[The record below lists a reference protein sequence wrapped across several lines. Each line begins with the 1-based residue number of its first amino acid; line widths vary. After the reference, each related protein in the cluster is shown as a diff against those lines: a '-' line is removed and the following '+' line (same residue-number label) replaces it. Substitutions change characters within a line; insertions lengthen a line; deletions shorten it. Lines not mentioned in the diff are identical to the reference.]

1 MLEATADWFTGLP
14 TMGAALIGMAGS
26 AGIAVLGLLAI
37 HHIVPHTVRRSHNDV
52 SGFTLAVVGVVY
64 AVLLAFIAVAVWQG
78 FGEADALVQTE
89 ANLAGDLYRDSVALP
104 EPLATKLRHTL
115 FVYAETVVQEEWPA
129 LAEGRVEEDA
139 GWQLLD
145 LFHAD
150 LAQLQASD
158 LSTASTQ
165 AEMVRLLNALYDAR
179 RGRFHVA
186 TSTLPAV
193 LWWNLLA
200 GAAILMLFCYL
211 FGVPRLV
218 MHAAMVALLGGS
230 IGLVLM
236 LILLLKDP
244 FRGDNHVSVEP
255 FNRLV
260 HAVETMSYPHN

>member
-1 MLEATADWFTGLP
+1 MA
-14 TMGAALIGMAGS
+14 GAA
-26 AGIAVLGLLAI
+26 GISVLGLLAI
-37 HHIVPHTVRRSHNDV
+37 HYVVPHNLRRTHNDV
-52 SGFTLAVVGVVY
+52 SGFTLAIVGVVY

-104 EPLATKLRHTL
+104 DPLATKLRHTL
-115 FVYAETVVQEEWPA
+115 FVYAETVVQEEWPV
-129 LAEGRVEEDA
+129 LAVGRVEEDA

-150 LAQLQASD
+150 LAQFHASD

-165 AEMVRLLNALYDAR
+165 AEMLHLLNGLYDAR
-179 RGRFHVA
+179 RGRFHAA
-186 TSTLPAV
+186 TASLPSV

-200 GAAILMLFCYL
+200 GAAVLMLFSCL

-218 MHAAMVALLGGS
+218 MHAAMVALLGAS
-230 IGLVLM
+230 IGLVLL
-236 LILLLKDP
+236 LIILLKDP